1 MTEIISA
8 VRSAVGSDFPVW
20 IKIDSREVDKPGGI
34 TIDDA
39 IATARLAEAAGV
51 DAITVSAYHAIDRG
65 KRDAGSHTP
74 QIPAVNLPYAKRIPA
89 ATVIPVISSGR
100 LKPEVGGPAI
110 ATGKA
115 DFIAMGR
122 KLLADPSLPS
132 KLEAGHAAD
141 ILPCIYCYTRSEEHT
156 SELQS
161 LMRISY
167 AVFCLKQKN
176 IGSKIHLHRAMT
188 QARITS
194 RHMWVTP

>member
-1 MTEIISA
+1 MLSLPDALPIY
-8 VRSAVGSDFPVW
+8 FPVW

-34 TIDDA
+34 TIDEA

-74 QIPAVNLPYAKRIPA
+74 QIPAVNLPYAKRIKA
-89 ATVIPVISSGR
+89 AIGIPVIASGR
-100 LKPEVGGPAI
+100 IEPEVDDAAI

-115 DFIAMGR
+115 DFIAM
-122 KLLADPSLPS
+122 
-132 KLEAGHAAD
+132 
-141 ILPCIYCYTRSEEHT
+141 RSEEHT

-167 AVFCLKQKN
+167 AVFCLKKKN
-176 IGSKIHLHRAMT
+176 
-188 QARITS
+188 
-194 RHMWVTP
+194 